1 MGKLKHA
8 ALERNTERRRS
19 SVEMIMGH
27 IQTISSR
34 VTFKDKYAGPSDR
47 PAGSSG
53 EAGGASGTPLSP
65 GGYRSPEVA
74 SRSAELRAQR
84 EERDAELKE
93 RLVQWFEKYD
103 EDASGLLE
111 RSELRLLLKE
121 AQPDEPIPPDDV
133 VDELIRLCLNERHAT
148 AGGGMGITVD
158 EIVIVVARCASSS
171 QQSGRAV

>member
-53 EAGGASGTPLSP
+53 EAGGEKDRCKEGRV
-65 GGYRSPEVA
+65 GVA
-74 SRSAELRAQR
+74 LHRFTLLRA
-84 EERDAELKE
+84 
-93 RLVQWFEKYD
+93 
-103 EDASGLLE
+103 
-111 RSELRLLLKE
+111 
-121 AQPDEPIPPDDV
+121 
-133 VDELIRLCLNERHAT
+133 
-148 AGGGMGITVD
+148 
-158 EIVIVVARCASSS
+158 
-171 QQSGRAV
+171 